1 MTPAARLSAAI
12 EVLDDIL
19 NGQNVEAALTAW
31 GRTHRFAGSGDRY
44 AIRDLVFDAL
54 RRKRSYA
61 AMGGGMTGRGVILG
75 QLRASGGDV
84 GALFCGQGHAPS
96 VIGPADQ
103 PRSPSAA
110 EALDAP
116 DWLIDI
122 LHQDL
127 GADSQRVLTA
137 LSARAPV
144 FLRVNPIRATVAD
157 AQAKLAEEGVATKLM
172 YNIKYGLQ
180 VSENERKIRNTNAY
194 EFGWIELQDASSQ
207 GVIENIDLPKSGRIL
222 DYCAG
227 GGGKALSIASQVYDN
242 KEISLFAYD
251 AITRR
256 MDDLPARAARAGAE
270 ITILNNHSKSLTYDI
285 ILTDVPC
292 SGSGSWRR
300 DPQGKWALT
309 PAKLAETIALQS
321 QIMDNAADLL
331 AAGGTLAYA
340 TCSVLTRENEAQ
352 VSAFL
357 ARHPEFSLR
366 KMQRFGLTSP
376 DDGDGFFL
384 AVLSKSTAHQ
394 RPIG

>member
-1 MTPAARLSAAI
+1 MIPAARLSAAI
-12 EVLDDIL
+12 EVLDAIL
-19 NGQNVEAALTAW
+19 NGQTADAALTAW
-31 GRTHRFAGSGDRY
+31 GRAHRFAGAGDRY

-75 QLRASGGDV
+75 QLRSNGGDE
-84 GALFCGQGHAPS
+84 GALFCGQGHAPP

-103 PRSPSAA
+103 RRSPSAA

-116 DWLIDI
+116 DWLIDVM
-122 LHQDL
+122 HQDL
-127 GADSQRVLTA
+127 GADHQRVLAA
-137 LSARAPV
+137 LATRAPV
-144 FLRVNPIRATVAD
+144 FLRVNPIRTTTAET
-157 AQAKLAEEGVATKLM
+157 QAKLAEEGVMTKLM

-180 VSENERKIRNTNAY
+180 VIENERKIRNTVAY
-194 EFGWIELQDASSQ
+194 ESGWIELQDASSQ
-207 GVIENIDLPKSGRIL
+207 SVIENIDLPKSGRIL

-227 GGGKALSIASQVYDN
+227 GGGKTLSIASQVYDN
-242 KEISLFAYD
+242 KEISVFAFD
-251 AITRR
+251 AIPRR
-256 MDDLPARAARAGAE
+256 MADLPARAARAGAE
-270 ITILNNHSKSLTYDI
+270 VTILNNHSKSVVYDL

-321 QIMDNAADLL
+321 QILDSAADLL
-331 AAGGTLAYA
+331 AGGGTLAYA

-357 ARHPEFSLR
+357 RRRPDFSLR
-366 KMQRFGLTSP
+366 KMQRFGLNHP

-384 AVLSKSTAHQ
+384 AVLSKSARHT
-394 RPIG
+394 I

>member
-1 MTPAARLSAAI
+1 MIPAARLSAAI

-19 NGQNVEAALTAW
+19 NGQNAEAALTAW
-31 GRTHRFAGSGDRY
+31 GRAHRFAGAGDRY

-61 AMGGGMTGRGVILG
+61 AMGGGMTGRGIILG
-75 QLRASGGDV
+75 QLRASGADED
-84 GALFCGQGHAPS
+84 ALFNGQGHAPT

-103 PRSPSAA
+103 QRSPSIA

-116 DWLIDI
+116 DWLIDVM
-122 LHQDL
+122 HQEL
-127 GADSQRVLTA
+127 GTDSQRVLMALTA
-137 LSARAPV
+137 RSPV
-144 FLRVNPIRATVAD
+144 FLRVNPIRATVAA
-157 AQAKLAEEGVATKLM
+157 AQAKLAKEGVATKLM

-180 VSENERKIRNTNAY
+180 VIQNERKIRNTYAY
-194 EFGWIELQDASSQ
+194 ESGWIELQDASSQ
-207 GVIENIDLPKSGRIL
+207 SVIENIDLPKTGRIL

-227 GGGKALSIASQVYDN
+227 GGGKTLSIASQVYDN
-242 KEISLFAYD
+242 QQISVFAYD
-251 AITRR
+251 AIARR
-256 MDDLPARAARAGAE
+256 MADLPARAARAGAE
-270 ITILNNHSKSLTYDI
+270 ITIINNHSKSVLYDL

-321 QIMDNAADLL
+321 QIMDSAADLL

-340 TCSVLTRENEAQ
+340 TCSVLSRENEAQ

-357 ARHPEFSLR
+357 TRHPEFSLR
-366 KMQRFGLTSP
+366 KMQRFGLSYP

-384 AVLSKSTAHQ
+384 AVLSKSAAL
-394 RPIG
+394 